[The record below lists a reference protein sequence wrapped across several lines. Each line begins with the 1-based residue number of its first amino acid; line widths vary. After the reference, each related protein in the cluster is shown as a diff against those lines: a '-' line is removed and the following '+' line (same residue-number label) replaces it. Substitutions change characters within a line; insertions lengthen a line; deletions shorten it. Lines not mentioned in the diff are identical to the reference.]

1 MIVNRTS
8 KQFSRP
14 HYGCS
19 KRQTENNTYSIM
31 ATLTIERARM
41 FHPRTKCSHVFLHHV
56 TRYVVLTTF
65 QLAFDG
71 KFKTDFS
78 MILKGK

>member
-1 MIVNRTS
+1 MPSQTE
-8 KQFSRP
+8 KQLSRP
-14 HYGCS
+14 DNACT
-19 KRQTENNTYSIM
+19 KKQTENNTYSIM
-31 ATLTIERARM
+31 ATLTTERAQM
-41 FHPRTKCSHVFLHHV
+41 FRLRTKCSHVFLHHV

-65 QLAFDG
+65 QFAFHG

>member
-1 MIVNRTS
+1 MPS
-8 KQFSRP
+8 QKGKQFSRP
-14 HYGCS
+14 HYVYS

-31 ATLTIERARM
+31 ATLTTERAQIFRL
-41 FHPRTKCSHVFLHHV
+41 RTKSSHVFLHHV

-65 QLAFDG
+65 QFAFDG

>member
-1 MIVNRTS
+1 MPSPTG

-14 HYGCS
+14 HYACC
-19 KRQTENNTYSIM
+19 KTQTENNTYSIM
-31 ATLTIERARM
+31 ATLTTERAQM
-41 FHPRTKCSHVFLHHV
+41 FRLRTKCSHVFLHHV

-65 QLAFDG
+65 QFAFHG